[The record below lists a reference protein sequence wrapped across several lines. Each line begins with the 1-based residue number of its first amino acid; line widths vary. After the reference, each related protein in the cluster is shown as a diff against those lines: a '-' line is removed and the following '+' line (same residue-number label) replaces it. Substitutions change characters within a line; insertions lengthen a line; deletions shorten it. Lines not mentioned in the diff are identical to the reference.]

1 MSLELLEVDLG
12 PGVRAGFTTRAGG
25 VSGGEH
31 AALNLSI
38 AVGDDPEA
46 VRRNRLAVARLL
58 GAPLA
63 VAEQVH
69 GCDIAEVAEPSWEDG
84 RGPDVAEVAGAS
96 WQDGHVAGSRTPDPL
111 AYVARADGLV
121 TAGHVTLAVLIAD
134 CVPVLL
140 ADPVARVVATAHA
153 GRAGVV
159 AGVVGQ
165 AVRAMTD
172 RGARPERIRAALG
185 PAICGRCYEVG
196 DDLRAE
202 VAGPL
207 PVAHSVTSWGTP
219 ALDLPAA
226 VRFQLTAAGVRTV
239 ENPTWCTLEED
250 RFFSHR
256 GWGRTGDRH
265 GRQAGLVVLEP

>member
-1 MSLELLEVDLG
+1 MSPELLEVDLG

-25 VSGGEH
+25 VSAGEY
-31 AALNLSI
+31 ASLNLSI
-38 AVGDDPEA
+38 AVGDDPA
-46 VRRNRLAVARLL
+46 SVRRNRLAVAGLL

-69 GCDIAEVAEPSWEDG
+69 GA
-84 RGPDVAEVAGAS
+84 DVAVLEGPTG
-96 WQDGHVAGSRTPDPL
+96 QDRHGAGSHTPDPL

-121 TAGHVTLAVLIAD
+121 TTGHVTLTVLVAD

-140 ADPVARVVATAHA
+140 ADPGARVVATAHA

-165 AVRAMTD
+165 AVRAMTE
-172 RGARPERIRAALG
+172 RGARPDRIRAALG

-196 DDLRAE
+196 EDLRAE
-202 VAGPL
+202 VAAQV
-207 PVAHSVTSWGTP
+207 PVARAETSWGTP

-226 VRFQLTAAGVRTV
+226 VRFQLGSIGVRVV
-239 ENPTWCTLEED
+239 ETPSWCTLEDD

-256 GWGRTGDRH
+256 GWGRTGARH
-265 GRQAGLVVLEP
+265 GRQAGVVVLEPERPR

>member
-1 MSLELLEVDLG
+1 MNPELLEVDLG

-25 VSGGEH
+25 VSAGEH
-31 AALNLSI
+31 ASLNLSI
-38 AVGDDPEA
+38 AVGDDPAA

-58 GAPLA
+58 GASLA
-63 VAEQVH
+63 VAEQIH
-69 GCDIAEVAEPSWEDG
+69 GA
-84 RGPDVAEVAGAS
+84 DVAVLAGPT
-96 WQDGHVAGSRTPDPL
+96 WQDPRGADVAVPDGPTWQDPL

-121 TAGHVTLAVLIAD
+121 TTGRVTLAVLVAD

-140 ADPVARVVATAHA
+140 ADPGARVVATAHA

-172 RGARPERIRAALG
+172 RGARPDRIRAALG

-196 DDLRAE
+196 EDLRAE
-202 VAGPL
+202 VAAH
-207 PVAHSVTSWGTP
+207 VAVARAETSWGTP

-226 VRFQLTAAGVRTV
+226 VRFQLGAAGVRVV
-239 ENPTWCTLEED
+239 ETPSWCTLEDD

-256 GWGRTGDRH
+256 GWGRTGARH
-265 GRQAGLVVLEP
+265 GRQAGVVVLEPERPC